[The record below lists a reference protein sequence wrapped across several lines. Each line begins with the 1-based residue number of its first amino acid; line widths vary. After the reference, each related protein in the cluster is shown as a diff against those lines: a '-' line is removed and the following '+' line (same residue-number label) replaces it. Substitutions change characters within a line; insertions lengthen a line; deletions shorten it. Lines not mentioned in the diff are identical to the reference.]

1 MNATVPHADRP
12 TQVRCHPSFRGL
24 RVEQNLLNPFTM
36 YTIELD
42 CLGLFISDSSLEA
55 FNMAFDALF
64 NPGPRLNSAEEA
76 S

>member
-1 MNATVPHADRP
+1 MNAPASHADRP
-12 TQVRCHPSFRGL
+12 TQVQGHPSFRGL
-24 RVEQNLLNPFTM
+24 RIEQNLLNPFTM

-64 NPGPRLNSAEEA
+64 NPTPGTQFS
-76 S
+76 